1 MTIKEQQEQSLEWF
15 GIVSVGVETQA
26 CVGGKIVHNLGHTHT
41 VTHTHIVTHT
51 HKRDPSENGAL
62 GLAEANHYI

>member
-1 MTIKEQQEQSLEWF
+1 MTITEQQEQSLEWF

-51 HKRDPSENGAL
+51 H
-62 GLAEANHYI
+62 

>member
-26 CVGGKIVHNLGHTHT
+26 CVGGNIVHNLGHTHIQSR
-41 VTHTHIVTHT
+41 THTREIQV
-51 HKRDPSENGAL
+51 RMVPWN
-62 GLAEANHYI
+62 